1 MVFILYLVV
10 RKEKEKMKS
19 FKFSLRIKGCDVI
32 FKEGM
37 EPGEISSQVLDF
49 HTVNEITRTG

>member
-1 MVFILYLVV
+1 
-10 RKEKEKMKS
+10 MKS